1 MISRFRHRVTKALA
15 LLAVALAPGFDRVT
29 AEGAAQSATKGSE
42 APRARIV
49 ITHDPRATEAYQPR
63 SERVQEMVRR
73 GLTLLTGRSN
83 LAAAWS
89 SLVTAKDVV
98 GIKVH
103 SAPGPHSGTRPAVVG
118 ALVEGLLAAKIPAT
132 NIIVWD
138 RQRADLRRAGY
149 FDLAERYGIRV
160 EGSVNAGF
168 DEATFYWPDRPILGA
183 LVYGDVEFERKGDG
197 VGRRSFVSTL
207 LTREITK
214 LVTVTPLLNH
224 NSAGVLGHLY
234 SLAMGGVDNVLRF
247 ESDLFRLNTAVPEI
261 YALPSLSDRVVLN
274 VTDALI
280 CQYQGEQVP
289 MLHYATP
296 LNELHF
302 SKDPVAL
309 DTHSLLE
316 LERVR
321 TSLAGKATPPNT
333 LTNQLELLHNASLLE
348 LGVSEPT
355 NIDTERVEIP

>member
-1 MISRFRHRVTKALA
+1 M
-15 LLAVALAPGFDRVT
+15 LAPARDGLA
-29 AEGAAQSATKGSE
+29 AEGSAPPSPPAKTSG
-42 APRARIV
+42 APHARIV
-49 ITHDPRATEAYQPR
+49 ITQDPRATDAYKPHA
-63 SERVQEMVRR
+63 EHVQQMVRR
-73 GLTLLTGRSN
+73 GLTLLTRQPDE
-83 LAAAWS
+83 AAAWS
-89 SLVTAKDVV
+89 SLVKHNDIV

-103 SAPGPHSGTRPAVVG
+103 SAPGPDSGTRPAVVA
-118 ALVEGLLAAKIPAT
+118 ALVEGLLAAKIPST

-149 FDLAERYGIRV
+149 FELAARYGIRV
-160 EGSVNAGF
+160 EGAVNAGF
-168 DEATFYWPDRPILGA
+168 DESTFYSPDRPILGA
-183 LVYGDVEFERKGDG
+183 LVFGDVEFERKGEA
-197 VGRRSFVSTL
+197 VGRRSFVSSL
-207 LTREITK
+207 LSRQITK
-214 LVTVTPLLNH
+214 LITVTPLLNH
-224 NSAGVLGHLY
+224 NSVGVLGHLY
-234 SLAMGGVDNVLRF
+234 SLAMGSVDNILRF
-247 ESDLFRLNTAVPEI
+247 ENDVFRLNTAVPEI

-321 TSLAGKATPPNT
+321 TSMTGKATRPHT
-333 LTNQLELLHNASLLE
+333 LTNQLELLQNASLLE
-348 LGVSEPT
+348 LGVSDPKR
-355 NIDTERVEIP
+355 IDIERVEP